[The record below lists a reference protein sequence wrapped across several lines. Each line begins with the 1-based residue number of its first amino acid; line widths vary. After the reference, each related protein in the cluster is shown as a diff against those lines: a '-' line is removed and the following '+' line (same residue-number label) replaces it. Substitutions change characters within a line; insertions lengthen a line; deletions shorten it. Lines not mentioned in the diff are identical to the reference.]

1 LLPLNVLIVNPDYD
15 RFAKKGL
22 FGTRPNDLSLSA
34 FQANPNTKALVK
46 KILVLD
52 DNQDILDM
60 VEAVLNYENYE
71 VECISDGSNFIAY
84 AESVRPDLVLL
95 DFRLSGK
102 SGDELCRQ
110 IKSHPNLSH
119 IPVVIFSAYLFNDAD
134 LKKLSCDAVI
144 AKPFDINELVD
155 KLTSL
160 LQAV

>member
-1 LLPLNVLIVNPDYD
+1 
-15 RFAKKGL
+15 
-22 FGTRPNDLSLSA
+22 
-34 FQANPNTKALVK
+34 
-46 KILVLD
+46 
-52 DNQDILDM
+52 
-60 VEAVLNYENYE
+60 LNYENYE
-71 VECISDGSNFIAY
+71 VECISDGTNLIAY

-102 SGDELCRQ
+102 SGDELCWQ
-110 IKSHPNLSH
+110 IKSHPNLSY

-144 AKPFDINELVD
+144 AKPFDINEPVD